1 MGEFSYDLHIHS
13 CLSPCGDDESTPA
26 NIAALADL
34 LGLDIVALTD
44 HNSCKNCPAFFK
56 AAKQYSFLPIAGMEL
71 TTEEE
76 IHVVCLFESL
86 EKAMKFDG
94 YVSEKIL
101 PIPNKPEIFGNQF
114 IMDSEDN
121 VCGTEEIC
129 LLNATSIDLYS
140 LVNVIGDFGG
150 ICFPAHIDR
159 SSFSLLSSLGF
170 MPEDLGFRTVE
181 VRYKEA
187 VDNLKKQ
194 HPYLHGCK
202 IVHNSDAHTLENI
215 SLPENLLTA
224 DEKTVSAVLKAL
236 SVKYK

>member
-1 MGEFSYDLHIHS
+1 
-13 CLSPCGDDESTPA
+13 
-26 NIAALADL
+26 
-34 LGLDIVALTD
+34 
-44 HNSCKNCPAFFK
+44 
-56 AAKQYSFLPIAGMEL
+56 
-71 TTEEE
+71 
-76 IHVVCLFESL
+76 
-86 EKAMKFDG
+86 
-94 YVSEKIL
+94 
-101 PIPNKPEIFGNQF
+101 
-114 IMDSEDN
+114 MDSEDN

-140 LVNVIGDFGG
+140 LVNIIGDFGG

-224 DEKTVSAVLKAL
+224 DEKTVFAVLNAL
-236 SVKYK
+236 SAKYK